1 MCAPMAEITK
11 VVDKR
16 GC

>member
-1 MCAPMAEITK
+1 MAEITK